1 MAEGGGKRAEMSFWE
16 HLDVLRGS
24 VIRVLTAVCALSC
37 IGLAFKEPLFR
48 LILAPADPD
57 FFVYRLMGA
66 SFSMELINV
75 DISAQFFVH
84 LKASL
89 AMGFILA
96 FPYAIWELWRFIVPA
111 LYPGERKAVGR
122 TFLLSSGLFYLGAAV
137 GYLIVLPFCVQFF
150 MNYSV
155 SPDITNAVTLR
166 SYISMFSSL
175 VLLMGICFE
184 FPSAIV
190 LLSTLGVVDR
200 PLLKRGRKYAFIV
213 LLIVAAFITPTGDP
227 LSMLLLAAPLYLLYE
242 LSILLCSSQKNP

>member
-1 MAEGGGKRAEMSFWE
+1 MSFWE

-96 FPYAIWELWRFIVPA
+96 FPYAIWELWRFIAPA
-111 LYPGERKAVGR
+111 LYPRSLPGEN
-122 TFLLSSGLFYLGAAV
+122 
-137 GYLIVLPFCVQFF
+137 FCIH
-150 MNYSV
+150 
-155 SPDITNAVTLR
+155 PI
-166 SYISMFSSL
+166 
-175 VLLMGICFE
+175 
-184 FPSAIV
+184 
-190 LLSTLGVVDR
+190 
-200 PLLKRGRKYAFIV
+200 
-213 LLIVAAFITPTGDP
+213 
-227 LSMLLLAAPLYLLYE
+227 
-242 LSILLCSSQKNP
+242 

>member
-1 MAEGGGKRAEMSFWE
+1 MSFWE

-24 VIRVLTAVCALSC
+24 IIRVLTAVCALSC

-96 FPYAIWELWRFIVPA
+96 FPYAIWELWRFIAPA

-137 GYLIVLPFCVQFF
+137 GYVLGGGIV
-150 MNYSV
+150 
-155 SPDITNAVTLR
+155 
-166 SYISMFSSL
+166 
-175 VLLMGICFE
+175 ICLKTAPGSK
-184 FPSAIV
+184 PSFYLFA
-190 LLSTLGVVDR
+190 
-200 PLLKRGRKYAFIV
+200 
-213 LLIVAAFITPTGDP
+213 VAA
-227 LSMLLLAAPLYLLYE
+227 A
-242 LSILLCSSQKNP
+242 SIGQTSIGLDKTDV